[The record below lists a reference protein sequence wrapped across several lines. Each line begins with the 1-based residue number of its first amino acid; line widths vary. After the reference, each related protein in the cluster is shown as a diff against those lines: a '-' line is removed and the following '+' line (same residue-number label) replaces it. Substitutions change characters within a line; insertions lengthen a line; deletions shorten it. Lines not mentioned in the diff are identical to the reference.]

1 MIPIFNNTEETIDMV
16 MARASFITDK
26 KMQSQV
32 EEIIAEVKVRKDEAL
47 FEYTQQFDGVTSKSL
62 RITEAEIT
70 NAFNTCDPKLL
81 ASLKKAAAN
90 IRRFHQKQK
99 TNNYMDYEQDEV
111 ILGQLVQPIEN
122 IGLYI
127 PGGSAAYPST
137 VLMNVIPA
145 QIAGCKRIVIVSP
158 PNSLGSVHPS
168 ILAAAKLCGVDEIYA
183 IGGAQAIAAL
193 TYGTETIK
201 KVDKICGPG
210 NAYVALAKK
219 MVSGVVGVDMIAG
232 PSEILIVADKD
243 ANPIFVAADLLAQA
257 EHDPNASAML
267 LSPSLAFAEAV
278 NLQIEM
284 QLQKRQRAN
293 IIETALTKHSY
304 IIIVETVQQACEI
317 SNRIAPEHLELMVE
331 RPFDILSLIKNAG
344 SIFLGAYAPEVL
356 GDYFAGPN
364 HTLPTNGTAR
374 FSSALS
380 VDDFIKKSSIIY
392 YSRAALA
399 SVEKD
404 ITTIAQAE
412 GLDAHA
418 NAIAVRFKS

>member
-1 MIPIFNNTEETIDMV
+1 MIPIFNNTEETIDTV
-16 MARASFITDK
+16 LARASFITDK
-26 KMQSQV
+26 KMQFQV
-32 EEIIAEVKVRKDEAL
+32 EEIIATVKTRKDEAL
-47 FEYTQQFDGVTSKSL
+47 FEYTQQFDGVTSKTL
-62 RITEAEIT
+62 RVPEEEII

-81 ASLKKAAAN
+81 ASLEKAAAN

-99 TNNYMDYEQDEV
+99 TNNYMDYEEDEV

-158 PNSLGSVHPS
+158 PNNVGNVHPS

-193 TYGTETIK
+193 TYGTGTIK

-219 MVSGVVGVDMIAG
+219 MVSGVVGIDMIAG
-232 PSEILIVADKD
+232 PSEILIIADKD

-267 LSPSLAFAEAV
+267 LSPSLDFAEAV
-278 NLQIEM
+278 NRQIEV
-284 QLQKRQRAN
+284 QLQNRQRAD
-293 IIETALTKHSY
+293 IIEEALTEHSY
-304 IIIVETVQQACEI
+304 SIIVETVQQACEI

-392 YSRAALA
+392 YSQAALA

-418 NAIAVRFKS
+418 NAIAVRFKR